1 MKILT
6 SREKRGKFFIL
17 FIFNIHFFFA
27 TNVTVMQC
35 EYKKKQK
42 QKFMKYFR
50 KKSNRKNNLPPTTP
64 IANSSNSWCSEKET
78 LKRQIKQIL

>member
-17 FIFNIHFFFA
+17 FIIFA

-42 QKFMKYFR
+42 QQFMKYFR
-50 KKSNRKNNLPPTTP
+50 KKVTEKITYRPQRQWP
-64 IANSSNSWCSEKET
+64 IVQIHGVAKKKHSSGK
-78 LKRQIKQIL
+78 